1 MRRRLF
7 FLRGPCI
14 ALASS
19 TILFNLLLFIYYSS
33 PPVPL
38 ATAYLGTEHPQLHY
52 RAVAAFMCICRMRAG
67 GIAMASF
74 YNLNRFGLPWRN
86 FPYVTRS

>member
-7 FLRGPCI
+7 SARTVHCFGLFHNSLQP
-14 ALASS
+14 SS
-19 TILFNLLLFIYYSS
+19 LYLLYSS

-52 RAVAAFMCICRMRAG
+52 RVVAAFMCICRMRAG